1 MAEERRLVTILFAD
15 VVGSTAMGE
24 ELDPEDVRAL
34 LGRLFSIATEAV
46 ERHGGRVEKFI
57 GDAIMA
63 VFGVPT
69 AHEDDAARALYAAIE
84 LRDRVRADATLSANV
99 PIRLGVNGGEVIASR
114 ESDART
120 FLVTGDPVNVA
131 ARLQQSADPWS
142 ILVGERTVRAV
153 GERFTFGPSREV
165 EAKGKAAPVLARE
178 LEGANVTRP
187 RRRRSRIVGRDAD
200 LDQLQLVAR
209 RTFDERRPFLVS
221 VVAPAGVGKS
231 RLLEEF
237 LERLDPG
244 VRVATAQCLPY
255 GQRLTY
261 WPMRAILLSIVG
273 LGDDTVPEDV
283 RTATAACLRDA
294 GEPEAERTAELLAAT
309 IGASEVEGDR
319 IALFAAWRRLVE
331 LAAERAPLVLVIED
345 LHWSSDSLL
354 DLVESMLQP
363 RADVPLVMIALARP
377 ELLDRRPGWGGG
389 RRNAISIALEPLPS
403 LAVAALVADLLDAP
417 SPEIVDAVVARAE
430 GNPFYAGEIVRSLV
444 DRLGPAPDSAAVPGA
459 IAALPDTIHA
469 TVLARLDALEPVARR
484 VVQLGAVLG
493 RTFEPKAIPAVDR
506 HLEAAAVD
514 AAVEDLLDRDLVRPA
529 ALGAVTFRHILIREV
544 AYNTLP
550 RAERARLHGAAG
562 RWLIERA
569 TSSGREDELAELI
582 AFHLREA
589 VSLGSL
595 LGEPVA
601 DDLPELAV
609 EWLGRAAEAAAAGA
623 ASAEAARHLN
633 AAIEMAPVEAQP
645 ALYERLGQIWTSG
658 DQGAEAFERA
668 WRLGKELGLGP
679 DQELR
684 TLAQEMTL
692 RARWTGSVGH
702 RLDQAEADGRFAR
715 IEELLGST
723 DSDIARLH
731 GELSLSF
738 RQMMN
743 NFSDEVELQ
752 RDASWAARA
761 IESARAIGQPD
772 LMSAAFDAA
781 SAAEMGRDEMGRVLE
796 LAKERQKLEDRV
808 STSERAD
815 SWIVRT
821 WSEVLLGRLE
831 DAVVSADRV
840 RAGLAPGQASSFVLG
855 ASCWRVL
862 ALHALGRWDEALV
875 DAGRAERAWAE
886 SELRSP
892 WYAINGFLAAYTIAR
907 GRGDPVGADHWRE
920 LVARIDERSD
930 AQIRTRRLFAYA
942 NDDLDALARDIVA
955 DFRIFAGRFDY
966 VYLTL
971 ALLANRRH
979 PVPGAALDEV
989 ITYVEGRGLKLVS
1002 AAARRLRGIL
1012 RGDPD
1017 DLTVALA
1024 DFEAM
1029 GALPY
1034 VAMLRTEVGMLT
1046 GDVALVDQGMD
1057 GLEALGDVEQ
1067 SARVAAERKSKSAA
1081 PAG

>member
-34 LGRLFSIATEAV
+34 LARLFGIATEAV

-84 LRDRVRADATLSANV
+84 LRDRVRADTTLGPRI

-114 ESDART
+114 DSDART

-153 GERFTFGPSREV
+153 GERFTFGPAREV
-165 EAKGKAAPVLARE
+165 EAKGKAAPITVRE
-178 LEGANVTRP
+178 LQGANVTRE
-187 RRRRSRIVGRDAD
+187 RRRKSRIVGRESD
-200 LDQLQLVAR
+200 LDQLELVAR
-209 RTFDERRPFLVS
+209 RSFEERRPFLVS
-221 VVAPAGVGKS
+221 IVAAAGVGKS

-237 LERLDPG
+237 LDKLDPA
-244 VRVATAQCLPY
+244 VSVATAQCLPY

-273 LGDDTVPEDV
+273 LGDESTPEDV
-283 RTATAACLRDA
+283 RTATAAWLRDA
-294 GEPEAERTAELLAAT
+294 GEPDPDRMAELLAAT

-331 LAAERAPLVLVIED
+331 VAAERAPLVLVIED

-363 RADVPLVMIALARP
+363 RADVPLAMIALARP

-403 LAVAALVADLLDAP
+403 RAVAALVADLLDRP
-417 SPEIVDAVVARAE
+417 SPEIVNAVVGRAE

-444 DRLGPAPDSAAVPGA
+444 DRLGPAPDPAAVAGA
-459 IAALPDTIHA
+459 IAALPDTVHA

-493 RTFEPKAIPAVDR
+493 RTFEPTAIPAVDEQ
-506 HLEAAAVD
+506 LTATAVATAVD
-514 AAVEDLLDRDLVRPA
+514 DLLNRDLVRPA

-562 RWLIERA
+562 RWLIDRA
-569 TSSGREDELAELI
+569 TASGRADELAELV

-595 LGEPVA
+595 LGEPVPEG
-601 DDLPELAV
+601 LPQLAV
-609 EWLGRAAEAAAAGA
+609 EWLRRAAEVAAAGA
-623 ASAEAARHLN
+623 ATAEAARHLN
-633 AAIEMAPVEAQP
+633 AAIELAPVASQP
-645 ALYERLGQIWTSG
+645 DLNERLGQIWTGG

-668 WRLGKELGLGP
+668 WTLGRELGLGP
-679 DQELR
+679 EQELR
-684 TLAQEMTL
+684 TLAQAMTV

-702 RLDQAEADGRFAR
+702 RLTEEEGNLRYAR
-715 IEELLGST
+715 VEELLASATT
-723 DSDIARLH
+723 DLARLH

-738 RQMMN
+738 RQMMH
-743 NFSDEVELQ
+743 NFSDETELQ
-752 RDASWAARA
+752 RDAAWAGRA
-761 IESARAIGQPD
+761 IESARRIGQPD
-772 LMSAAFDAA
+772 LISAAFDAA
-781 SAAEMGRDEMGRVLE
+781 AAAEMGRDEMHRVLA
-796 LAKERQKLEDRV
+796 LTKERQELQDRV

-821 WSEVLLGRLE
+821 WAEVLLGQLE
-831 DAVVSADRV
+831 EAVASADRV

-855 ASCWRVL
+855 ASCWRVV
-862 ALHALGRWDEALV
+862 ALHALGRWDEAQA
-875 DAGRAERAWAE
+875 DAARAERAWSE

-892 WYAINGFLAAYTIAR
+892 WYAINGFLAALAIAR
-907 GRGDPVGADHWRE
+907 GRGDTVGVAHWRE
-920 LVARIDERSD
+920 LVARIDQGSD

-942 NDDLDALARDIVA
+942 NEDLAALASDVVA
-955 DFRIFAGRFDY
+955 EFRLFAGRLDY
-966 VYLTL
+966 LYLTMG
-971 ALLANRRH
+971 LLADRRH
-979 PVPGAALDEV
+979 PAPEAALDEL
-989 ITYVEGRGLKLVS
+989 ITYVDARGLRLV
-1002 AAARRLRGIL
+1002 AAAGRRLRGVV
-1012 RGDPD
+1012 RGDRD
-1017 DLTVALA
+1017 DLAAALA
-1024 DFEAM
+1024 DFEGM

-1034 VAMLRTEVGMLT
+1034 VARVRTELGELT
-1046 GDVALVDQGMD
+1046 GDAALIDRGMD
-1057 GLEALGDVEQ
+1057 GLEAIGDIEQ
-1067 SARVAAERKSKSAA
+1067 SARVAALRRAA
-1081 PAG
+1081 IGSRA